1 MRAAADHNGRVNTL
15 LPHSPAADRNKGPI
29 LDQLQSLLPMG
40 AQVLEIAGGTGQ
52 HAEHA
57 LAGSRRGGWGWA
69 WQPSEA
75 TAAGL
80 PPLQARLADLPGAR
94 PPLLLDVRQSDWPSP
109 DAGPAVGWDAVFV
122 ANLLHISPWACT
134 GALMRGAAQ
143 VLRPGGCL
151 VVYGPFIVDGQP
163 TAPSNLAFDI
173 DLRARDAAWGL
184 RHLSDVQ
191 AEARQAGLT
200 FEAMHDMPAHNRL
213 LVFRRPAL

>member
-1 MRAAADHNGRVNTL
+1 MNTP

-29 LDQLQSLLPMG
+29 LDGLQRLLPVG
-40 AQVLEIAGGTGQ
+40 AQVLEIASGTGQ
-52 HAEHA
+52 HAEHC
-57 LAGSRRGGWGWA
+57 LAASRRGGWGWV

-94 PPLLLDVRQSDWPSP
+94 TPVLLDVRQPDWPRP
-109 DAGPAVGWDAVFV
+109 GAGHAAGWDAVFA

-143 VLRPGGCL
+143 ALRPGGCL
-151 VVYGPFIVDGQP
+151 VVYGPFLVEGQA
-163 TAPSNLAFDI
+163 TAPSNQAFDI

-191 AEARQAGLT
+191 AEAQTAGLL

-213 LVFRRPAL
+213 LVFRRPAG